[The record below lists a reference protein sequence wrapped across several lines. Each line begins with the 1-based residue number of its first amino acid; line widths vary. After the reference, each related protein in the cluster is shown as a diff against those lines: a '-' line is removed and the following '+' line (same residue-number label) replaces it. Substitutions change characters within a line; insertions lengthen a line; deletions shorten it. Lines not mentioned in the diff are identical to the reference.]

1 MIEHT
6 NIAGLLILTPQKFED
21 ERGYFVE
28 SFNQEKF
35 NEAVG
40 TPVVFVQDNESKSST
55 GVLRGLHFQVPPFD
69 QGKLVRVVKGRVL
82 DVAVDLRKNS
92 PTYGQHL
99 SVELSGDNGKQF
111 WIPPGFAH
119 GFLTLEDETIFAY
132 KCTNYYHPASERSI
146 RFDDPDLAISWN
158 IHNPIIS
165 EKDRLANNFATFV
178 SPFN

>member
-6 NIAGLLILTPQKFED
+6 NIAGLLILTPRKFED

-99 SVELSGDNGKQF
+99 SVELSGDSGKQF